1 MAKAATA
8 IGLACLLAAC
18 GTVPPHYGQPTIR
31 DADGRI
37 IGYTTE
43 GIGGTTEVRDRDGRL
58 KYTVEPGY
66 RSPHQPPGGD

>member
-1 MAKAATA
+1 MRSLIV
-8 IGLACLLAAC
+8 IGIILGLTAC
-18 GTVPPHYGQPTIR
+18 GTVPPYYGQPTIR

-43 GIGGTTEVRDRDGRL
+43 GLGGSTEVRDRDGRL

-66 RSPHQPPGGD
+66 RSPHRPPGER